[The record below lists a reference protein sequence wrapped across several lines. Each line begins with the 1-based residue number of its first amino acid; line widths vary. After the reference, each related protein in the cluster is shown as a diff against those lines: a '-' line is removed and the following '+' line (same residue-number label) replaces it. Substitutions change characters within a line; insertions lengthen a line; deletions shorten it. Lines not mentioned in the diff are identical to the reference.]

1 MVWLF
6 LTDRPA
12 GVAMRHFKV
21 LLGGVALAM
30 AGLVLGGV
38 GGASAAPTSYPMPA
52 TTTSPTVNPTAP
64 PTCPPVLPIHGTVTA
79 ATPTSLTISYSIFLA
94 PPCGY
99 HPPVTVTLFG
109 SAEDAQQMQNP
120 VAEAVSGSER
130 NGSVTIDGLTPDT
143 AYWYRN
149 TAGGKLDPYIVGT
162 ARTASRS
169 ACAAT
174 VSIDNTWGS
183 GFLAT
188 ITVRSVGVEPLDGW
202 QVSWR
207 WPGDERI
214 VTLWNGVAQADGTAI
229 TVRNASWNATLPPGG
244 STTFGMIVAAGAP
257 PANLALTCSG

>member
-1 MVWLF
+1 
-6 LTDRPA
+6 
-12 GVAMRHFKV
+12 MRNFRV
-21 LLGGVALAM
+21 VLGGVALAM

-38 GGASAAPTSYPMPA
+38 GNASAAPTSSPMPS

-64 PTCPPVLPIHGTVTA
+64 PTCPPVIPISGTVTA
-79 ATPTSLTISYSIFLA
+79 ATATSLTISYSIFLA

-99 HPPVTVTLFG
+99 DPPVTVTLFG
-109 SAEDAQQMQNP
+109 SAEDARQRQNP
-120 VAEAVSGSER
+120 VAEAVSGPER
-130 NGSVTIDGLTPDT
+130 YGSVTIDGLTPDT
-143 AYWYRN
+143 AYWYRY

-174 VSIDNTWGS
+174 VSIGNAWGD
-183 GFLAT
+183 GFVAT

-214 VTLWNGVAQADGTAI
+214 VTLWNGVAQTDGTGV
-229 TVRNASWNATLPPGG
+229 TVRNASWNATVPLGG
-244 STTFGMIVAAGAP
+244 STTFGLVVAGAP
-257 PANLALTCSG
+257 PGNLALTCAG